1 LPRLSNRRV
10 VPPAYTDFLMNR
22 TYRAVVILAAL
33 SLSGRVD
40 ARTRV
45 VTGSR
50 EVHVTMQARGSFEVK
65 LNPQGPDETV
75 QGVSVGRSSIEKLF
89 DGDLK
94 GTSKGEMLTGMRN
107 EKGSGVYVAIE
118 RVTGTLHGHS
128 GTFVLAHRGT
138 MTRGAQELVIT
149 IVPDSGTH
157 ELVGIAGSMTITITG
172 REHFYV
178 LEYTLPE
185 SR

>member
-1 LPRLSNRRV
+1 MPRLSNRRV

-94 GTSKGEMLTGMRN
+94 GTSKGEMLTGM
-107 EKGSGVYVAIE
+107 YVAIE